1 MKKINLLIL
10 GGGMY
15 VCGRGTKTDG
25 TIIPSLISESILEKI
40 NNCYLLGNSKSGLEK
55 TKKKISEILQN
66 NKKKLNIKYLNL
78 DKLSKILG
86 TKNLIAQ

>member
-1 MKKINLLIL
+1 
-10 GGGMY
+10 MY

-55 TKKKISEILQN
+55 TKENFRNTAK
-66 NKKKLNIKYLNL
+66 
-78 DKLSKILG
+78 
-86 TKNLIAQ
+86 